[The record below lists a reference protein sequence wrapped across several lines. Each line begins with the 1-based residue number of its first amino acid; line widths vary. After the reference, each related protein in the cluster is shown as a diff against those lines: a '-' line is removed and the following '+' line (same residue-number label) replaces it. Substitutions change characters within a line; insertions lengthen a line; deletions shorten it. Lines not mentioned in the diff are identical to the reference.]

1 MNIQPK
7 IEPMASGNLSLTLT
21 EDASW
26 ESFPRFAEEFL
37 RLVGGRRVKK
47 VDTPVERIW
56 VVLVKWRPFYLTYED
71 FPNRI
76 TLDSMNQSCNGV
88 VRKLYEQLS
97 RDRAT
102 GASHQ
107 PSR

>member
-1 MNIQPK
+1 MHIHPK

-26 ESFPRFAEEFL
+26 DSFPDFAGDFL
-37 RLVGGRRVKK
+37 RLVGGRRIKK
-47 VDTPVERIW
+47 VDTPVERMWI
-56 VVLVKWRPFYLTYED
+56 VLVNWRPFFLTYED

-76 TLDSMNQSCNGV
+76 TLDSMHSSCNAV

-97 RDRAT
+97 RNRGNDA
-102 GASHQ
+102 
-107 PSR
+107 